1 MAADTITEQDYLLPE
16 VRALLYEPLAEKIK
30 HVESDHWIC
39 YEKADDCLSKLDRLL
54 HHPKILRMPNLLI
67 IGATN
72 NGKSMIIEKFRKKYP
87 KSQLTSFEMEQKKT
101 DCKLSMPVLV
111 IQMPAVPS
119 IRRFCLAILNE
130 LELRYSLYDRYHIA
144 PLEREVLD
152 DLKRFDVRML
162 VIDEIHNILA
172 GPKRL
177 QIEFLNLLRFL
188 GNSLQIPLV
197 GVGTKEAYLAIRSD
211 PQLENRF
218 EPFIL
223 PTWTNNIEYKRLLSS
238 FVSLMPLGLESKLA
252 ESPLAEIILERSEGI
267 IGEMARLIKAAAIWV
282 LYTSEVRISER
293 VLRLVDFHSPSKRKQ
308 MFEDELIDKRT

>member
-1 MAADTITEQDYLLPE
+1 
-16 VRALLYEPLAEKIK
+16 
-30 HVESDHWIC
+30 
-39 YEKADDCLSKLDRLL
+39 
-54 HHPKILRMPNLLI
+54 
-67 IGATN
+67 
-72 NGKSMIIEKFRKKYP
+72 
-87 KSQLTSFEMEQKKT
+87 
-101 DCKLSMPVLV
+101 
-111 IQMPAVPS
+111 
-119 IRRFCLAILNE
+119 
-130 LELRYSLYDRYHIA
+130 
-144 PLEREVLD
+144 
-152 DLKRFDVRML
+152 ML
-162 VIDEIHNILA
+162 VIDEIHNILD